1 MNRAPKLF
9 TILIAVVLVI
19 VGALGT
25 FGNLVPENVG
35 IWSYIAASV
44 VMLLGVVFRGL

>member
-25 FGNLVPENVG
+25 FVHLYDEDL
-35 IWSYIAASV
+35 AAWAYVLASAI
-44 VMLLGVVFRGL
+44 MLLGVFFRGL